1 MLVRAWVDKYS
12 LSILY
17 RSRRRRRSLSRCYP
31 PPFLRAERLDRKTV
45 SRQIRRFLSLS
56 RTDCLTSICPRCVSV
71 CAYFSFFT
79 ILSSFFLF
87 VFFPFFSYS
96 SFIFSFVFAFIWRRC
111 GWVMGAGFLPSPIS
125 PSHQT
130 VHTRPHRKFKNK
142 FKSFFSRMYKKIDI
156 WSRRKM
162 GKPSGPEASSL
173 SLSNFFFSL
182 LLVPPPGSCV
192 QTVLFHFFCLSL
204 STSFHQILLISSFI
218 RQALPFKWCA
228 MDCALIHQKW
238 QGNGN
243 QVKTHLYFILDFLG

>member
-1 MLVRAWVDKYS
+1 MCENGPRSVRRVCVYVSACVS
-12 LSILY
+12 GSIL
-17 RSRRRRRSLSRCYP
+17 SLYFIPKPSP
-31 PPFLRAERLDRKTV
+31 SSVALPLLPAPIFAGRASGPKNGFQTDPTI
-45 SRQIRRFLSLS
+45 SLSLS

-156 WSRRKM
+156 
-162 GKPSGPEASSL
+162 
-173 SLSNFFFSL
+173 
-182 LLVPPPGSCV
+182 
-192 QTVLFHFFCLSL
+192 
-204 STSFHQILLISSFI
+204 
-218 RQALPFKWCA
+218 
-228 MDCALIHQKW
+228 
-238 QGNGN
+238 
-243 QVKTHLYFILDFLG
+243 